1 MATFIKRLKCYQIS
15 NAPKNIL
22 VTGGAGFIGSHLAR
36 GLVESGHRVSVIDNF
51 STGRKENLAG
61 VDGRIN
67 LVEGDI
73 RDPEVI
79 GPLLGEVEAVFH
91 QAALPSVPRSFAD
104 PVETNAVNTGG
115 TLALLEAARKAGVSL
130 FVFASSSSIYGDA
143 DAEAKS
149 EDLSPDPLSPYAASK
164 LAGEQ
169 FCRLYWKL
177 YGLPT
182 ISLRYFNVFGPG
194 QDPESQYSAVLPLF
208 ITAVLE
214 DRSPVIYGD
223 GSQSRDFSYVENVV
237 RANLACL
244 NAPEAAYGEVCN
256 VACGERIDLLGVL
269 EVLREISGKPVEPV
283 FADRRPGDV
292 LHSRADISRAA
303 GLLGY
308 SPSVRF
314 PEGLRRTYDY
324 FASRYNRDSQ

>member
-1 MATFIKRLKCYQIS
+1 MNT
-15 NAPKNIL
+15 PKEVL
-22 VTGGAGFIGSHLAR
+22 VTGGAGFIGSHLTR
-36 GLVESGHRVSVIDNF
+36 GLLAAGHRVWVLDNF
-51 STGRKENLAG
+51 STGLRENLAG
-61 VDGRIN
+61 LSGPID

-73 RDPEVI
+73 RDRAVI
-79 GPLLGEVEAVFH
+79 EPLLGKVEAVFH
-91 QAALPSVPRSFAD
+91 QAALPSVPRSFAE
-104 PVETNAVNTGG
+104 PVETTSVNAGG
-115 TLALLEAARKAGVSL
+115 TLALLEAARKAGISL

-143 DAEAKS
+143 EAEAKS
-149 EDLSPDPLSPYAASK
+149 EDLPPAPLSPYAVSK

-169 FCRLYWKL
+169 FCRLYRKL

-194 QDPESQYSAVLPLF
+194 QNPKSQYAAVLPLF

-214 DRSPVIYGD
+214 GRSPVIFGD
-223 GSQSRDFSYVENVV
+223 GTQSRDFSYVGNVV

-244 NAPEAAYGEVCN
+244 SAPEAAYGEVFN

-269 EVLREISGKPVEPV
+269 KNLEEIAGKPIVPV

-292 LHSRADISRAA
+292 LHSRADISRAET
-303 GLLGY
+303 LLGY
-308 SPSVRF
+308 SPAVLF

-324 FASRYNRDSQ
+324 FAARKGDLPSRVGS

>member
-1 MATFIKRLKCYQIS
+1 MNS
-15 NAPKNIL
+15 PKNIL
-22 VTGGAGFIGSHLAR
+22 VTGGAGFIGSHLVR
-36 GLVESGHRVSVIDNF
+36 GLVEEGHRVSVIDNF
-51 STGRKENLAG
+51 STGRRETLAG
-61 VDGRIN
+61 LEDRIT

-73 RDPEVI
+73 RDPEAV
-79 GPLLGEVEAVFH
+79 GDLLGEVEAVFH

-104 PVETNAVNTGG
+104 PVETTSVNTGG
-115 TLALLEAARKAGVSL
+115 TLSLLEAARKSGISL

-143 DAEAKS
+143 AAEAKT
-149 EDLSPDPLSPYAASK
+149 EDLPPYPLSPYAVSK
-164 LAGEQ
+164 LAGEE
-169 FCRLYWKL
+169 FCRLYRKL

-182 ISLRYFNVFGPG
+182 IGLRYFNVFGPG

-214 DRSPVIYGD
+214 GRSPVIYGD
-223 GSQSRDFSYVENVV
+223 GTQSRDFSYVENVV

-244 NAPEAAYGEVCN
+244 NAPEEAYGEVCN

-269 EVLREISGKPVEPV
+269 EILREISGRPVDPV

-303 GLLGY
+303 GLIGY

-314 PEGLRRTYDY
+314 PEGLRRTYDH
-324 FASRYNRDSQ
+324 FAARFSQQGDQVSH